1 MTELLLGHEN
11 TLASLRAAIAGQALA
26 HSLLVTGPDGVGKT
40 TLALILA
47 RDLTCLEPRNEGSAC
62 QSCRSCVL
70 ADAGT
75 HPDILR
81 ITPPKEETTIA
92 QAREIRQVAG
102 MVPALSERR
111 VIIIERAETL
121 NEQAANA
128 ILKVLE
134 DAPGRLTLLLL
145 APSSKSVLATIR
157 SRSLEVP
164 LRPVSLKTL
173 TCFLEE
179 NGLPPETSAAVARNS
194 GGAPGRA
201 IRLGESPDL
210 LESLSEIRQWLE
222 TLRQAPPGAALKLAE
237 ELRQIAGRVKKLLKD
252 DDAASDRQA
261 VSWVLDSLMAELAQ
275 GLENGN
281 EESGWSIPRTA
292 AAIREINQCRNNVM
306 NYASVDLQ
314 TERLLLRLLNPRA
327 MG

>member
-1 MTELLLGHEN
+1 MAEPLLGHEN
-11 TLASLRAAIAGQALA
+11 TLASLRAAAQAQALA

-47 RDLTCLEPRNEGSAC
+47 RDLTCMEPRPDGAAC
-62 QSCRSCVL
+62 LSCRSCVL

-157 SRSLEVP
+157 SRSLEIP
-164 LRPVSLKTL
+164 LRPVSQKTL
-173 TCFLEE
+173 KGFLEE
-179 NGLPPETSAAVARNS
+179 KGLTPDTSAAVARNS

-201 IRLGESPDL
+201 IRLGESPEL
-210 LESLSEIRQWLE
+210 LETLTQIRQWLD
-222 TLRQAPPGAALKLAE
+222 TLFTAPPGAALKLAE
-237 ELRQIAGRVKKLLKD
+237 ELRQIGGRIKKLLKEEE
-252 DDAASDRQA
+252 ASDRQA
-261 VSWVLDSLMAELAQ
+261 LSWVLDSLMAELAE
-275 GLENGN
+275 GLDTHQ
-281 EESGWSIPRTA
+281 SAPAWSISRTA

-327 MG
+327 LG